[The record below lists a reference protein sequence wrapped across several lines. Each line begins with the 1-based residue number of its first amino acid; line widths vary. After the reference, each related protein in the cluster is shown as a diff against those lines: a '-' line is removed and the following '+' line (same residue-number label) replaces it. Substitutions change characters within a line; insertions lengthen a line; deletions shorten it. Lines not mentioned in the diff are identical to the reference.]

1 MKSKAKH
8 YTFQG
13 PIRWAKVFDEN
24 KETHDWQ
31 GQAHAFGGLFKV
43 DMILDNEQRKTLKE
57 SGSAIKGSIDSA
69 GNFIATFKRKE
80 VGPFVEAGGAP
91 KVMKAD
97 GTPWN
102 YDEDGT
108 IGNDSIAQVTFE
120 VYPTKMAPGTR
131 LMHVKVIEH
140 KPYVRPKEIEEDAA

>member
-13 PIRWAKVFDEN
+13 PIRWAKVFDDN

-31 GQAHAFGGLFKV
+31 GQAHEFGGLFKV
-43 DMILDNEQRKTLKE
+43 DMILDKEQRKALKE
-57 SGSAIKGSIDSA
+57 SGSAIKGRFDDD

-80 VGPFVEAGGAP
+80 IGPFKEAGGAP
-91 KVMKAD
+91 KVTKAD
-97 GTPWN
+97 GTPWT
-102 YDEDGT
+102 YEEDGT
-108 IGNDSIAQVTFE
+108 IGNDSIGEVTFE

-131 LMHVKVIEH
+131 LISLKVIEH
-140 KPYVRPKEIEEDAA
+140 KPYVRPEEFEEDAA